1 MKLNQPGK
9 IYVRQIKKLIQAENN
24 PNVHI
29 GFDGQSTKVFVT
41 FKGINEPEPITI
53 DGATVLATVSARIAL
68 EVYEA
73 VRMRQLQV
81 LFHLE
86 LYP

>member
-9 IYVRQIKKLIQAENN
+9 IYVRQIKKLINAENN

-29 GFDGQSTKVFVT
+29 GFDGQSNKVFVS
-41 FKGINEPEPITI
+41 FKGVKEPEPITI
-53 DGATVLATVSARIAL
+53 DGATVLATVSARIAF

-73 VRMRQLQV
+73 VRMRQLKV
-81 LFHLE
+81 PFYLE